1 MNETSATQVP
11 LFTHDCDECTFL
23 GISGEK
29 DLYHC
34 MQGGELFPTL
44 IVRHGNEGP
53 EYMSGLIFVE
63 LGLPEFV
70 EAAKHAERRGLP
82 ITR

>member
-1 MNETSATQVP
+1 M
-11 LFTHDCDECTFL
+11 
-23 GISGEK
+23 
-29 DLYHC
+29 YHC
-34 MQGGELFPTL
+34 MQGGKMFPTL

-70 EAAKHAERRGLP
+70 EAAKRAERRGLQ